1 MKLMNLKRVGIY
13 TLPFL
18 GLFLGAISLLPH
30 ESKAV
35 TLVTCYM
42 NPISYIDSLGTKVD
56 TVPRFLLAL
65 VDLIFL
71 IAVPIIVIFII
82 YAGFLFVMAGDN
94 ETQITKARTVI
105 LWTIIG
111 AGVLLGA
118 KALELAIQSTICS
131 LDPANPICTAAPSSS
146 GYSCS

>member
-1 MKLMNLKRVGIY
+1 MNFTNLTRRGIY
-13 TLPFL
+13 ALPML
-18 GLFLGAISLLPH
+18 GFVLVALTSVPH
-30 ESKAV
+30 VSQAATAV
-35 TLVTCYM
+35 SCYM
-42 NPISYIDSLGTKVD
+42 NPIAYIDSLGTKVD

-94 ETQITKARTVI
+94 ESQITKARTVI

-118 KALELAIQSTICS
+118 KALELAVQSTICA

-146 GYSCS
+146 GYKCA